1 MSLRVHHLNCGTM
14 CPHGGKLIGT
24 PGGWLSP
31 GKMVGIGRINTP
43 SSSKS
48 TIKNRLLAIATL
60 LSAH

>member
-1 MSLRVHHLNCGTM
+1 MPFNSNTY
-14 CPHGGKLIGT
+14 KDQ
-24 PGGWLSP
+24 LSQLVALP
-31 GKMVGIGRINTP
+31 SVSCAIPKWDMGIGRINTP